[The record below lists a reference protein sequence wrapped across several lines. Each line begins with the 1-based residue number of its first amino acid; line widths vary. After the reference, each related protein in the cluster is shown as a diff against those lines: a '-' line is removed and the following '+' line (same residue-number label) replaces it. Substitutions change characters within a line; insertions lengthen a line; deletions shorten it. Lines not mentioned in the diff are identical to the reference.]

1 MQHSKHATLSLLA
14 IPSLVWTIQAPC
26 RHTFLDV
33 QSGVRLARLMMPRL
47 RLCALHAQYFIDLWA
62 QLVSDVLTA
71 APEAK
76 GKILLDLIN
85 EPDGYGFT
93 W

>member
-1 MQHSKHATLSLLA
+1 MRTA
-14 IPSLVWTIQAPC
+14 V
-26 RHTFLDV
+26 
-33 QSGVRLARLMMPRL
+33 
-47 RLCALHAQYFIDLWA
+47 QYFIDLWA

>member
-1 MQHSKHATLSLLA
+1 MTNFQMSGLA
-14 IPSLVWTIQAPC
+14 SAMSDFVTQA
-26 RHTFLDV
+26 D
-33 QSGVRLARLMMPRL
+33 LMRVAM
-47 RLCALHAQYFIDLWA
+47 QYFIDLWA